1 MRELQCCSC
10 AVVTD
15 VGVVVDV
22 MSCVMNLV
30 LFLLLFVC
38 YESSIEK
45 GKSRVPAV

>member
-1 MRELQCCSC
+1 MRVLQCCSC

-15 VGVVVDV
+15 VGVVVV